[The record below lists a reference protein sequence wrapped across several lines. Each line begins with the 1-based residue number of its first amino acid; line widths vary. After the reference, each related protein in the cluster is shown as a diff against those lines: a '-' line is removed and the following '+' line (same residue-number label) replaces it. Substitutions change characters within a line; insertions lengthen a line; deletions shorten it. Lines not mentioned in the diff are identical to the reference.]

1 MRLCLVLFTSLH
13 ICSAYLNDLLEDSC
27 PEACPSIPWDNITK
41 QFEDHL
47 IFTTANISSIRG
59 HVSTVRDQLKEMQS
73 LTMRKMVGMGS
84 DLTTVKENGIESLD
98 SLLNLFIKLKKNSRE
113 LTDMKVK
120 KYHI

>member
-1 MRLCLVLFTSLH
+1 
-13 ICSAYLNDLLEDSC
+13 
-27 PEACPSIPWDNITK
+27 
-41 QFEDHL
+41 
-47 IFTTANISSIRG
+47 
-59 HVSTVRDQLKEMQS
+59 
-73 LTMRKMVGMGS
+73 MRKMVGMGS